1 MVLAYGFIL
10 LTLTRRNHY
19 IAGLVENGAVRFM
32 LLCQSEVMLT
42 PFLHW
47 NTLYLIIPPFN
58 NRLTYLQILIYS
70 FLVFAILPQIRE
82 KSFRDYRDLFLKSF
96 LSNPFI
102 WLIPVLAA
110 ISLFWSETPLIAL
123 KSGLVLLGINLFSFY
138 VSIRFKWEEIFSF
151 IRWNI
156 SVIALLSLV
165 IRRTSNDGTTAGGGL
180 AGIMPSKN
188 ALGALMALGIILWLL
203 NVFESKKHRAIPIFM
218 TLVCLFTLF
227 QAKSAGLT

>member
-1 MVLAYGFIL
+1 
-10 LTLTRRNHY
+10 
-19 IAGLVENGAVRFM
+19 
-32 LLCQSEVMLT
+32 
-42 PFLHW
+42 
-47 NTLYLIIPPFN
+47 
-58 NRLTYLQILIYS
+58 
-70 FLVFAILPQIRE
+70 
-82 KSFRDYRDLFLKSF
+82 
-96 LSNPFI
+96 
-102 WLIPVLAA
+102 
-110 ISLFWSETPLIAL
+110 
-123 KSGLVLLGINLFSFY
+123 LGINLFSFY

-227 QAKSAGLT
+227 QAKSAGAYLILIILMTVTLSGLLLKLFEYRSVAILTSILFYSLF